1 MLFLRIHISVMF
13 HFPRSIAGRL
23 LSYCLISVILISTVA
38 LGWGYVMARKRSE
51 SWFDRRL
58 QESAQL
64 LLSFELDETRP
75 NRLHSGGTEPLP
87 SGPFAVQI
95 WGPQGQLLFASPNAP
110 AWPFAKEGGF
120 MQREIGDKAWRGYAE
135 WDDDGDFQVRVMED
149 YHDHDQFMYL
159 LALRQIL
166 TLLIG
171 VPCLALA
178 LVISIRRGLLP
189 LLALSQELDAFD
201 PRTARRFETE
211 TLVPELQKP
220 ATALNSLLDRVDV
233 MLEKERNFTADAAHE
248 LRTPLAAL
256 LVQAEVA
263 QTSKDAARRQHALQ
277 GLQDGARRGA
287 HLVEQLL
294 ALARLDR
301 AERMPREQFDLVR
314 LCRNALGELAGRAAA
329 KDQHLSFTAPPEL
342 QLEGHAV
349 ALATALRNLVE
360 NAIRYCPSLSNINV
374 NLQRVA
380 NGVQLQVE
388 DNGPGIPEQL
398 RARVLDR
405 FFRNADTGEEGCGLG
420 LSLVAQA
427 VALHG
432 GSIVLDQ
439 PQKHRGLVV
448 RIVLPLTAASPL
460 PTLAT

>member
-1 MLFLRIHISVMF
+1 MF

-23 LSYCLISVILISTVA
+23 LSYCLISLILIATVA

-51 SWFDRRL
+51 GWFDRRL

-64 LLSFELDETRP
+64 LLAFELDEARP
-75 NRLHSGGTEPLP
+75 NRLRSGDAAQLP
-87 SGPFAVQI
+87 TGPIAVQI
-95 WGPQGQLLFASPNAP
+95 WAPDGRLLFASPNAP
-110 AWPFAKEGGF
+110 AWPFTREGGF
-120 MQREIGDKAWRGYAE
+120 LRREFAGTAWRAYAQ
-135 WDDDGDFQVRVMED
+135 WDQDGDFLVRVMED
-149 YHDHDQFMYL
+149 YHDHDQFMRL
-159 LALRQIL
+159 LVLRQVL

-189 LLALSQELDAFD
+189 LQKLSRDLDEFD
-201 PRTARRFETE
+201 PRNPQRFDSE
-211 TLVPELQKP
+211 TLVAELQKP
-220 ATALNSLLDRVDV
+220 AIALNALLDRVDV

-248 LRTPLAAL
+248 LRTPFAAL

-263 QTSKDAARRQHALQ
+263 QTSKDEARRLHALK
-277 GLQDGARRGA
+277 GLQDGAKRGA
-287 HLVEQLL
+287 HVVEQLL

-301 AERMPREQFDLVR
+301 AERLPREQFDLVN
-314 LCRNALGELAGRAAA
+314 LCRNALGELAGQAAA
-329 KDQHLSFTAPPEL
+329 KDQHLSFTAPPAL
-342 QLEGHAV
+342 QIEGHAV
-349 ALATALRNLVE
+349 ALVTALRNLVE
-360 NAIRYCPSLSNINV
+360 NAIRYCPSQSSINV

-380 NGVQLQVE
+380 DGVQLQVE

-405 FFRNADTGEEGCGLG
+405 FFRNADAGEEGCGLG

-439 PQKHRGLVV
+439 PQNQPGLVV
-448 RIVLPLTAASPL
+448 RLVLPLKL
-460 PTLAT
+460 G